1 MPESFQLTMNTPMG
15 VQTPILTI
23 TEEGGGYAGTMSGAT
38 GTIQLEAL
46 SVDGAEIAFKAQV
59 PSPMGKINLTFTG
72 TVNGDTITG
81 QCATPMGSL
90 PFTGNRL

>member
-1 MPESFQLTMNTPMG
+1 MPESYQLTMNTPMG

-23 TEEGGGYAGTMSGAT
+23 SEEGGVYAGTMSGST
-38 GTIQLEAL
+38 GEIQLEAL
-46 SVDGAEIAFKAQV
+46 SVKGADIAFKAEV
-59 PSPMGKINLTFTG
+59 PSPMGKINLAFTG

-81 QCATPMGSL
+81 QCATPMGSI